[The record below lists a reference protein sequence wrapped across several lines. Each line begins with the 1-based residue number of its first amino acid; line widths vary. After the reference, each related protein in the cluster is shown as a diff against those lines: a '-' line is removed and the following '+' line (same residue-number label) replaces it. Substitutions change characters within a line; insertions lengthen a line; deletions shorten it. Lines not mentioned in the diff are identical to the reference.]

1 MTPVKGSI
9 FHSFFEMNPCSRRC
23 FVSHGRNAVMVGR
36 GTGDRAFSHPDTEKW
51 QCFGCQ
57 GLGGLEK
64 LKPCLILGHFHLY
77 RRFSSGKSIP
87 ERSSSLRREWSH
99 FGESGPS
106 EMRRRMWAEPSP
118 AKGGDAFCFCISHPE
133 AMPSS
138 HSWPLASLISK

>member
-1 MTPVKGSI
+1 
-9 FHSFFEMNPCSRRC
+9 
-23 FVSHGRNAVMVGR
+23 MVGR

-87 ERSSSLRREWSH
+87 EGSSSLRREWSH
-99 FGESGPS
+99 FGEWSQRDETQDVGRTLS
-106 EMRRRMWAEPSP
+106 S
-118 AKGGDAFCFCISHPE
+118 KGRGCLLLLYFTS
-133 AMPSS
+133 
-138 HSWPLASLISK
+138 